1 MTMLFLYVLGAF
13 SLVAL
18 AILNVHAA
26 RRWPDAD

>member
-1 MTMLFLYVLGAF
+1 MLFLYVLGAF

-18 AILNVHAA
+18 AILNVYAA